1 VSAALWLACDPEVP
15 NSAARSQW
23 RQVDSWEEWEL
34 FGDTSDVRLSFPA
47 KPDTWK
53 RFMTFRPGMLADCL
67 LLVSGVG
74 GFNLSQLEDSRAGI
88 DRPTP
93 PRKFSDS
100 LGPAGKLGKFIEAG
114 Q

>member
-53 RFMTFRPGMLADCL
+53 RFMTFRH
-67 LLVSGVG
+67 
-74 GFNLSQLEDSRAGI
+74 AG
-88 DRPTP
+88 
-93 PRKFSDS
+93 
-100 LGPAGKLGKFIEAG
+100 
-114 Q
+114 